1 MRYTFSV
8 DVLSVRLGDNLMS
21 APSLSLLD
29 VLSQIED
36 CRSRHGRRHPLSAI
50 LAMAVAATLCGSK
63 SYGAM
68 AEWGRNYGAAIACAL
83 GFTRSRT
90 PCAAT
95 LHALFRRMDRQALE
109 EALSRWAAS
118 VLAALPPEKGK
129 LEAVAIDGKTLRGA
143 QQQGALE
150 VHLLSVLS
158 HRLGLTLAQRPV
170 PDPTNEIGALPQ
182 ILADLVLKGQVV
194 TVDAMHCQK
203 ETAQTIVERGGTT

>member
-1 MRYTFSV
+1 
-8 DVLSVRLGDNLMS
+8 MS

-29 VLSQIED
+29 VLSEIED
-36 CRSRHGRRHPLSAI
+36 CRSRHGRRHPLPAL
-50 LAMAVAATLCGSK
+50 LAMAVAATLCGAK
-63 SYGAM
+63 SYAAM
-68 AEWGRNYGAAIACAL
+68 ADWGRNYGAALARAL
-83 GFTRSRT
+83 GFTRPKT

-95 LHALFRRMDRQALE
+95 LHAIFRRLDRQALE
-109 EALSRWAAS
+109 AALSRWAAG
-118 VLAALPPEKGK
+118 VLAAVPPQKGK

-182 ILADLVLKGQVV
+182 ILADLVLKGRVV
-194 TVDAMHCQK
+194 TVDAMHCQQ
-203 ETAQTIVERGGTT
+203 EIARTIIDRGGTM